1 MEADRFFQTVG
12 QVVSKEELD
21 RLEKEWL
28 NSGKVLSS
36 DSEDDPV

>member
-1 MEADRFFQTVG
+1 MG